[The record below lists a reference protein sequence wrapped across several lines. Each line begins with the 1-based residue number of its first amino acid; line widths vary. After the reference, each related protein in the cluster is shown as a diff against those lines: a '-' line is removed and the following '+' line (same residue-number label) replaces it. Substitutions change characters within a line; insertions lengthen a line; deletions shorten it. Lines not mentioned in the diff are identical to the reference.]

1 MTKYI
6 VYATDKDGYVT
17 QIGEYV
23 SVCDIS
29 IRTSLFQD
37 GTEIT
42 IEEEIRIAMTLKEHY
57 AMQDNIEEEAV

>member
-23 SVCDIS
+23 SVRDIS

-42 IEEEIRIAMTLKEHY
+42 IEEEYKKEW
-57 AMQDNIEEEAV
+57 D